1 MFTGLIAE
9 TGTVKTVARK
19 GLGWRIIISAGRILR
34 GMKTGDSI
42 SVSGVCLTALD
53 IKKQSF
59 AADLAA
65 ETVARTSLS
74 RLQPGSVVNL
84 ERPARAGS
92 RLDGHI
98 VQGHVDG
105 TAKLLSLIQQKN
117 AGDWKLEIELAKGL
131 GRYVVPKG
139 SVAIEG
145 ISLTVAAINGRRVSI
160 AIIPHTYRATNLG
173 TLRPGAEL
181 NIEVDILA
189 KYAEKSARQKRED
202 SISMEKLLQAGF

>member
-9 TGTVKTVARK
+9 TGTVKTVAHK
-19 GLGWRIIISAGRILR
+19 GRGWRIVVSAGRILR

-53 IKKQSF
+53 IKKSSF

-74 RLQPGSVVNL
+74 RLHPGAVVNL

-105 TAKLLSLIQQKN
+105 VARLVSLKPLPGAQ
-117 AGDWKLEIELAKGL
+117 DWKLELELPDGL
-131 GRYVVPKG
+131 GRYVVAKG
-139 SVAIEG
+139 SIAIEG
-145 ISLTVAAINGRRVSI
+145 ISLTVAAIKGHRVTI
-160 AIIPHTYRATNLG
+160 AIIPHTYQETNLRS
-173 TLRPGAEL
+173 LRKGAEL

-189 KYAEKSARQKRED
+189 KYAEKSARRNQKD
-202 SISMEKLLQAGF
+202 SISMERLLQAGF